1 MSDYSKY
8 ALDHVEL
15 RQLEAFRAIAQAGS
29 FHGAASELGMSQ
41 SVMSQH
47 LASLEKAVGLRL
59 IERGRGRRHT
69 ELTQAGNILIKY
81 VQTIEAN
88 LGAASAD
95 LQQLRDG
102 RAGII
107 RVGTFQSVS
116 ARILPKL
123 LSRYAKE
130 FPQVT
135 VQIHESRDDQELL
148 PLLETGELDFAF
160 TALPLAPGPFEA
172 VAVIRDPWVLL
183 TQVDSPLAT
192 RKSALSVSAL
202 ENIPLIGF
210 GATGIVQTQ
219 LEEYMRGHG
228 LNPNIVFRSNDNVAV
243 AELVASG
250 FASAVLPA
258 LTVYKQD
265 KRVVRIPMDI
275 PTRTLALA
283 WNEHRTQL
291 PAAQTFVSLVKQICK
306 ELSKAE

>member
-1 MSDYSKY
+1 MSNHLNS
-8 ALDHVEL
+8 ALDNVEL
-15 RQLEAFRAIAQAGS
+15 RQLEAFRAIAQAGT

-41 SVMSQH
+41 SVISQH

-69 ELTQAGNILIKY
+69 ELTQAGQILIQY
-81 VQTIEAN
+81 VEVIEAN

-95 LQQLRDG
+95 LKQLREG
-102 RAGII
+102 GAGVI

-130 FPQVT
+130 FPHVT
-135 VQIHESRDDQELL
+135 VQVRESRDDQELL

-183 TQVDSPLAT
+183 TQADSELAK
-192 RKSALSVSAL
+192 RKSALSVTAL
-202 ENIPLIGF
+202 ADVPLIGF

-243 AELVASG
+243 FELVASG
-250 FASAVLPA
+250 FASAVVPA
-258 LTVYKQD
+258 LTVYKLD
-265 KRVVRIPMDI
+265 KRVARIPMDI

-283 WNEHRTQL
+283 WNEQRSQL
-291 PAAQTFVSLVKQICK
+291 PAAQTFVTLVKQVCK
-306 ELSKAE
+306 ELSQTP